1 MTSHDEISTIQE
13 IRAFAFEALKEM
25 NYDTSGF
32 DGDTLLGPAGV
43 DLESLALAELGVRLE
58 ERFGIRF
65 SDDELD
71 EIAALTI
78 DEFCATVAARLT
90 TAATSG

>member
-1 MTSHDEISTIQE
+1 MTSHEEIKT
-13 IRAFAFEALKEM
+13 FAFEALKEM
-25 NYDTSGF
+25 NYDISSF
-32 DGDTLLGPAGV
+32 DGETLLGPAGA

-78 DEFCATVAARLT
+78 DEFCATVAERLSAE
-90 TAATSG
+90 AASASASG

>member
-1 MTSHDEISTIQE
+1 MTSHDEIK
-13 IRAFAFEALKEM
+13 AFAFEALKEM
-25 NYDTSGF
+25 NYDTSAF

-78 DEFCATVAARLT
+78 DEFCAAVATRLT
-90 TAATSG
+90 TATTSG

>member
-1 MTSHDEISTIQE
+1 MSSHDEIKT
-13 IRAFAFEALKEM
+13 FAFEALKEM

-32 DGDTLLGPAGV
+32 DGETLLGPAGA

-78 DEFCATVAARLT
+78 DEFCAAVTERLT
-90 TAATSG
+90 AAATSTSG